1 MVDNKNINE
10 NEENIIPTAEDVR
23 TCADAALV
31 LIRFSANSRKMLE
44 DKLIKKGFSRDVVKI
59 ALDNLE
65 KGGFI
70 NDKHLLYAHAFR
82 LATVKYYGRYR
93 IKLDLC
99 RKFHKDTVNKY
110 IDGALEDVNFEE
122 CAEKLAMKFSS
133 YGMDYVCSKL
143 RRNGYTTQEIRY
155 AVRNIETK

>member
-70 NDKHLLYAHAFR
+70 
-82 LATVKYYGRYR
+82 
-93 IKLDLC
+93 
-99 RKFHKDTVNKY
+99 
-110 IDGALEDVNFEE
+110 FEE
-122 CAEKLAMKFSS
+122 DESVK
-133 YGMDYVCSKL
+133 DYPSKSTPTPEVHVL
-143 RRNGYTTQEIRY
+143 E
-155 AVRNIETK
+155 